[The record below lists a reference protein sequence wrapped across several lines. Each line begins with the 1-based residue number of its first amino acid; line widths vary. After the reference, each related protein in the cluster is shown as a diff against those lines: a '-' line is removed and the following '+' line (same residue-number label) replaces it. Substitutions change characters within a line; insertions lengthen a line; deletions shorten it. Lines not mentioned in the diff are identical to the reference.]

1 MHRTGGPRLVAAGGD
16 RPAADGAIPPCF
28 PPDPRVFPAVL
39 AGNRARIARV
49 TLRSRPLNPFG
60 GRRDQRNERT
70 QEPPANKKEKP
81 FDPAADSPPDR
92 TNFGRRERPPSTPR
106 VDQGGPSGCFI
117 RAGPLLSR
125 PSGPRFGVH
134 VQAGLAWAFTRQAGL
149 AWAAAVPRAVLAAT
163 IRASTLMARIGDGAI
178 TD

>member
-1 MHRTGGPRLVAAGGD
+1 MHRRGSAAGCCGRRSTGGGWRDSAAFS
-16 RPAADGAIPPCF
+16 IN
-28 PPDPRVFPAVL
+28 PRVFPAVA
-39 AGNRARIARV
+39 AGNRARIRCV

-92 TNFGRRERPPSTPR
+92 TNFGRRGAPPIHPPASIRGARPDVS
-106 VDQGGPSGCFI
+106 SG
-117 RAGPLLSR
+117 RARS
-125 PSGPRFGVH
+125 FH